1 MYNCKSPAYIYIP
14 CRNGY
19 NGFNGLNGISIPG
32 QQGQQGVQGPQGLQG
47 SIGLTGTQGSV
58 GLTGT
63 QGSIGLTG
71 PQGPPSI
78 LNYFDAFA
86 LMPPDN
92 SATIA
97 VGTPILFPQTGPN
110 NGVITR
116 IDNSHFNLPNIGMNC
131 STQILYYLVLYN
143 NV

>member
-1 MYNCKSPAYIYIP
+1 MDTT
-14 CRNGY
+14 
-19 NGFNGLNGISIPG
+19 
-32 QQGQQGVQGPQGLQG
+32 GVQDPQGLQG
-47 SIGLTGTQGSV
+47 SIELTGTQGSV

-86 LMPPDN
+86 LMPN

-110 NGVITR
+110 NGVITN
-116 IDNSHFNLPNIGMNC
+116 NSHFNLPNIGIYEIIFTA
-131 STQILYYLVLYN
+131 SITEPAL
-143 NV
+143 